1 MIRLLV
7 SWLLRLTTAAG
18 LAIDAYVHA
27 DLAVVYDENR
37 FGAAISQGNLFRVD
51 AGLAALAALVA
62 LLSARRLIWGFAAL
76 VAAAGLGAILL
87 YRYVNVGSLGP
98 LPNMYEP
105 IWYPEKSLAA
115 IAEGVA
121 IGAALLGFVFGAATR
136 RVAPGVSAPAIGP
149 VRHQVRALG
158 HRPR

>member
-7 SWLLRLTTAAG
+7 SWLLRLTTAAA

-27 DLAVVYDENR
+27 DLAGVYDGNR

-51 AGLAALAALVA
+51 AALAALAALVI
-62 LLSARRLIWGFAAL
+62 LLSARRLSWSFAAL

-87 YRYVNVGSLGP
+87 YRYVDVGSLGP

-105 IWYPEKSLAA
+105 IWYPEKTLTA

-121 IGAALLGFVFGAATR
+121 IGTALLGLVFGAAPR
-136 RVAPGVSAPAIGP
+136 RAGPRVITPAVGP
-149 VRHQVRALG
+149 VRHRVRALG